1 MICMELK
8 IRNVDPKTV
17 SLLDKLAKEKK
28 MSRSSYLRI
37 LLNNF
42 ASLNAFNSFEERYKN
57 LVDKSLAVIENNS
70 KALQKIHSVIEDEEE

>member
-1 MICMELK
+1 MELK

>member
-1 MICMELK
+1 MVCMELK